1 MGNWNPVTTTKPT
14 KSGSYLVVLRE
25 ENNLGWTH
33 KEPVIAEFGL
43 WTDKPNSWT
52 AFNPESYENEII
64 NNDALWWME
73 LPEVPKSTPINTW
86 IDWHYTPENSFPKLD
101 GDPLIHVR
109 FGDGYTSIS
118 REYGARPISYWHEDG
133 GEMNS
138 FQWPNQIG
146 ANKYAP
152 GGGDIVAYM
161 LVNEDDHD

>member
-86 IDWHYTPENSFPKLD
+86 IDWHYTPENPFPKLD
-101 GDPLIHVR
+101 GDPLVHVR
-109 FGDGYTSIS
+109 FHGGLTSMDS
-118 REYGARPISYWHEDG
+118 DVLGVGAQPISYWTGNGLDANNFDWDG
-133 GEMNS
+133 RETPINEH
-138 FQWPNQIG
+138 
-146 ANKYAP
+146 
-152 GGGDIVAYM
+152 DIIAYM
-161 LVNEDDHD
+161 ILDPNDHD